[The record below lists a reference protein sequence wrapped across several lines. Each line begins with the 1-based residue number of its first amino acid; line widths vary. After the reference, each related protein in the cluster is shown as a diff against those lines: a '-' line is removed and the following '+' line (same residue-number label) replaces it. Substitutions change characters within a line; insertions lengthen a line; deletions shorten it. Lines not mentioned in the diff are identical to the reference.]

1 VHNHMASLTAGSQP
15 VTEVESLGRIL
26 ANAGHGRQWLHVVS
40 HLDPKYGGL
49 SSVVPQ
55 LNAAIASLG
64 QYSVQ
69 LAGFCQPNE
78 HFVPKQA
85 AQVKI
90 EHLPLGR
97 REWMTNSE
105 LKKRF
110 RHLVSSSLGVH
121 VHGLWQQSSAVTGP
135 LARNL
140 GKPYVVSA
148 HGMLESWALRNK
160 RWKKSLYM
168 ALVERANLAGAT
180 CLHALTQAE
189 AEDYRRLGLR
199 NPIAVIPN
207 GVEIPAHVS
216 SRKFLDQFPE
226 LQGKRLILFLG
237 RIHFKKGLDIL
248 CQAWSRLSAK
258 WPDAQLVI
266 AGPDFEGTQAQI
278 EQLAATLNISGRMT
292 FTGMLA
298 GELKWSALAA
308 SEVFVLPSYSEG
320 LSVSVLE
327 AMGSGLP
334 VIVTENCN
342 LPEVRRHGCGWVIK
356 PDADELETALR
367 EVLRSSP
374 AELGEMGLRGKQLVA
389 SRYSWE
395 VVGRQMSSLY
405 RWVENDCLPADVE
418 IQFHRRGR

>member
-1 VHNHMASLTAGSQP
+1 MTIQQPITAPSLPACALTNA
-15 VTEVESLGRIL
+15 VESKR
-26 ANAGHGRQWLHVVS
+26 WLHVVS

-69 LAGFCQPNE
+69 LAGFCQPGE

-85 AQVKI
+85 SRVAV

-97 REWMTNSE
+97 REWMINSE
-105 LKKRF
+105 WKDLF
-110 RHLVSSSLGVH
+110 RRLLASSLGVH
-121 VHGLWQQSSAVTGP
+121 VHGLWQQSSAVAAP
-135 LARNL
+135 LARNT
-140 GKPYVVSA
+140 GKPYLISA
-148 HGMLESWALRNK
+148 HGMLESWALRSK

-168 ALVERANLAGAT
+168 ALVERANLQGAT
-180 CLHALTQAE
+180 CLHALTQSE
-189 AEDYRRLGLR
+189 CEDYRRLGLH
-199 NPIAVIPN
+199 NPVAVIPN
-207 GVEIPAHVS
+207 GVEVPTYVS
-216 SRKFLDQFPE
+216 EHKFLDQFPN
-226 LQGKRLILFLG
+226 LRGKRLILFLG

-248 CQAWSRLSAK
+248 CQAWARLHAQ
-258 WPDAQLVI
+258 WPETQLVL

-278 EQLAATLNISGRMT
+278 EQLIADLHLSRRVT

-327 AMGSGLP
+327 AMGAARP
-334 VIVTENCN
+334 VIITENCH
-342 LPEVRRHGCGWVIK
+342 LPEVAHHGCGWVIQ
-356 PDADELETALR
+356 PNVDELQAALSESLRLSSTER
-367 EVLRSSP
+367 E
-374 AELGEMGLRGKQLVA
+374 ELGGRGKQLVA

-395 VVGRQMSSLY
+395 VIGRQMSSLY
-405 RWVENDCLPADVE
+405 RWIEDDCLPADVE
-418 IQFHRRGR
+418 IQFGRRTR

>member
-1 VHNHMASLTAGSQP
+1 MASLT
-15 VTEVESLGRIL
+15 VTPQRLAENRPAHSCESK
-26 ANAGHGRQWLHVVS
+26 QWLHVVS

-69 LAGFCQPNE
+69 LAGFCQPGE
-78 HFVPKQA
+78 HFLPKHA
-85 AQVKI
+85 FQVKVK
-90 EHLPLGR
+90 HLPLNR
-97 REWMTNSE
+97 RAWMTNSD
-105 LKKRF
+105 LKKQF
-110 RHLVSSSLGVH
+110 RHLISSSIGVH
-121 VHGLWQQSSAVTGP
+121 VHGLWQQSSAVTAP
-135 LARNL
+135 LARQT
-140 GKPYVVSA
+140 GKPYLVSA

-160 RWKKSLYM
+160 RWKKSIYM

-189 AEDYRRLGLR
+189 ADDYRRLGLR

-207 GVEIPAHVS
+207 GVEIPSHI
-216 SRKFLDQFPE
+216 SRQKFLDQFPA
-226 LQGKRLILFLG
+226 LAGKRLILFLG

-248 CQAWSRLSAK
+248 CRAWARLSAQ
-258 WPDAQLVI
+258 WPDAQLVL

-278 EQLAATLNISGRMT
+278 EELIASLGITERVT

-298 GELKWSALAA
+298 GEMKWSALAA
-308 SEVFVLPSYSEG
+308 SDVFVLPSYSEG

-327 AMGSGLP
+327 AMGMGRP
-334 VIVTENCN
+334 VVITKNCN
-342 LPEVRRHGCGWVIK
+342 LPEVAQGGCGWVIQ
-356 PDADELETALR
+356 PNVNELEAALGDALR
-367 EVLRSSP
+367 SGP

-389 SRYSWE
+389 NRYSWE

-405 RWVENDCLPADVE
+405 RWVEDDCLPADVE
-418 IQFHRRGR
+418 IQFHRRNQ

>member
-1 VHNHMASLTAGSQP
+1 MASFTAIPQSITVPQLSTGA
-15 VTEVESLGRIL
+15 VT
-26 ANAGHGRQWLHVVS
+26 NAFTDKRWLHVVS

-69 LAGFCQPNE
+69 LAGFCQPGE
-78 HFVPKQA
+78 HFIPRQA
-85 AQVKI
+85 AQVAV

-97 REWMTNSE
+97 RAWLTDSE

-110 RHLVSSSLGVH
+110 RRLVSSSLGIH
-121 VHGLWQQSSAVTGP
+121 IHGLWQQSSAVTAS
-135 LARNL
+135 LARKT
-140 GKPYVVSA
+140 GKPYLISA

-168 ALVERANLAGAT
+168 ALVERANLQGAT
-180 CLHALTQAE
+180 CLHALTQSE
-189 AEDYRRLGLR
+189 CEDYRRLGFR

-207 GVEIPAHVS
+207 GVEIPAHIS

-226 LQGKRLILFLG
+226 LRGKRLILFLG

-248 CQAWSRLSAK
+248 CQAWARLHAK
-258 WPDAQLVI
+258 WPEAQLVL

-278 EQLAATLNISGRMT
+278 EQLIANLNIPERVT

-308 SEVFVLPSYSEG
+308 AEVFVLPSYSEG

-327 AMGSGLP
+327 AMGTGRP
-334 VIVTENCN
+334 VIITENCN
-342 LPEVRRHGCGWVIK
+342 LPEVAHQGCGWVIQ
-356 PDADELETALR
+356 PNVDELQEALSDF
-367 EVLRSSP
+367 LRASS
-374 AELGEMGLRGKQLVA
+374 AERGEWGEHGKQLVA
-389 SRYSWE
+389 SRYSWD
-395 VVGRQMSSLY
+395 VIGRQMSSLY
-405 RWVENDCLPADVE
+405 RWVEDDCLPADVE
-418 IQFHRRGR
+418 IQFHRRTQ

>member
-1 VHNHMASLTAGSQP
+1 MTIQQPITAPRLPACALTSA
-15 VTEVESLGRIL
+15 VESKR
-26 ANAGHGRQWLHVVS
+26 WLHVVP

-69 LAGFCQPNE
+69 LAGFCQPGE
-78 HFVPKQA
+78 HFMPKQA
-85 AQVKI
+85 SQIAV

-97 REWMTNSE
+97 REWMLNSE
-105 LKKRF
+105 WKELF
-110 RHLVSSSLGVH
+110 RHLLASSLGVH
-121 VHGLWQQSSAVTGP
+121 IHGLWQQSSAVAAP
-135 LARNL
+135 LTRNA
-140 GKPYVVSA
+140 GKPYLISA

-168 ALVERANLAGAT
+168 ALVERANLQDAT
-180 CLHALTQAE
+180 CLHALTQSE
-189 AEDYRRLGLR
+189 CEDYRRLGLH
-199 NPIAVIPN
+199 NPVAVIPN

-216 SRKFLDQFPE
+216 GQKFLDQFPN
-226 LQGKRLILFLG
+226 LRDKRLILFLG

-248 CQAWSRLSAK
+248 CQAWARLHAK
-258 WPDAQLVI
+258 WPETQLVL

-278 EQLAATLNISGRMT
+278 EQLIADLHLSQRVT

-327 AMGSGLP
+327 AMGIARP
-334 VIVTENCN
+334 VIITKNCN
-342 LPEVRRHGCGWVIK
+342 LPEVAHHGCGWVIK
-356 PDADELETALR
+356 PNVDELQTALSEFLRFSSAER
-367 EVLRSSP
+367 EQ
-374 AELGEMGLRGKQLVA
+374 LGRHGKQLVA
-389 SRYSWE
+389 SRYNWE
-395 VVGRQMSSLY
+395 VIGRQMSSLY
-405 RWVENDCLPADVE
+405 RWIEDDCLPADVE
-418 IQFHRRGR
+418 IQFGRRTR